1 MNLISG
7 CSIQNNSDRN
17 NQDVSSIKLEC
28 IQLCLRLNEKPFE
41 EKQFKDLDSIALF
54 MQAINESN
62 KMNGI
67 LDYGAIFLMTV
78 YSVDGTQRTYHL
90 NIENIEYPQ
99 KGLLLKLPNT
109 EQGYEIPENISKDL
123 KDLIYKR

>member
-1 MNLISG
+1 M
-7 CSIQNNSDRN
+7 
-17 NQDVSSIKLEC
+17 
-28 IQLCLRLNEKPFE
+28 NEKPFE
-41 EKQFKDLDSIALF
+41 DKQFKDLDSIALF
-54 MQAINESN
+54 MQAINESK

-78 YSVDGTQRTYHL
+78 YSVDGSHL

-123 KDLIYKR
+123 KDLIYKAPKAETS